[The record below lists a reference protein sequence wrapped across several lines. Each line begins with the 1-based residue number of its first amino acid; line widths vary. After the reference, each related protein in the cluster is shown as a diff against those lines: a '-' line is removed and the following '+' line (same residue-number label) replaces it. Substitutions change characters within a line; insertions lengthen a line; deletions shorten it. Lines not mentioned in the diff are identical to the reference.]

1 MRITVKIG
9 LIFAAIWIA
18 VRMIPFLMGNSF
30 VQITPFVMMNILCV
44 LLAIAIGLYLHKK
57 NTKEDDNNLLGDIKN
72 GMSAGLPYTMVVSLF
87 LYFYYGKID
96 PAFNAHKISEFSVG
110 LKKDMANPISF
121 QKIKDSNPEF
131 EVKTRKEIYDSL
143 MQGPKSFFNAG
154 STMVISML
162 ALLLLSTIYSI
173 LVSVVFRRL
182 IFRN

>member
-1 MRITVKIG
+1 MKITVKVG
-9 LIFAAIWIA
+9 LIFAGIWIL
-18 VRMIPFLMGNSF
+18 VRMIPFFMGNSD
-30 VQITPFVMMNILCV
+30 VEIGPFVLMNILCV

-57 NTKEDDNNLLGDIKN
+57 RTGEESNLLTDIKN
-72 GMSAGLPYTMVVSLF
+72 GLSAGLPYAVVVSLF
-87 LYFYYGKID
+87 LYLYYAKID
-96 PAFNAHKISEFSVG
+96 PGFNEHKIAEFSAG
-110 LKKDMANPISF
+110 LKKDMANPVTF

-131 EVKTRKEIYDSL
+131 EVKTKQEIYDSI

-173 LVSVVFRRL
+173 LVSVIFRRL